1 MKEYDIQCACV
12 SFFRETYPDYILFS
26 VSNEGCFKRKPYFES
41 LGMLSGVSDT
51 IVILPNKALFIEF
64 KALKKY
70 QRPEQ
75 KDFEN
80 KVSQL
85 GFSYYVCR
93 SLEQFKDIIQSNLS
107 D

>member
-1 MKEYDIQCACV
+1 MKECDIQKMCV
-12 SFFRETYPDYILFS
+12 EWFRETYPKYILFS

-51 IVILPNKALFIEF
+51 VVILPNKVLFIEF

-75 KDFEN
+75 KEFQN
-80 KVSQL
+80 KCLEL
-85 GFSYYVCR
+85 GFTYYVVR
-93 SLEQFKDIIQSNLS
+93 SLEQFQSVINSELE
-107 D
+107 

>member
-1 MKEYDIQCACV
+1 MKECDIQKSCV
-12 SFFRETYPDYILFS
+12 IWFRETYPNYVIFS

-51 IVILPNKALFIEF
+51 VVILPNKVLFIEF

-75 KDFEN
+75 KDFQN
-80 KVSQL
+80 RCLDL
-85 GFSYYVCR
+85 GFTYYVCR
-93 SLEQFKDIIQSNLS
+93 SLEQFKDIISSELT
-107 D
+107 